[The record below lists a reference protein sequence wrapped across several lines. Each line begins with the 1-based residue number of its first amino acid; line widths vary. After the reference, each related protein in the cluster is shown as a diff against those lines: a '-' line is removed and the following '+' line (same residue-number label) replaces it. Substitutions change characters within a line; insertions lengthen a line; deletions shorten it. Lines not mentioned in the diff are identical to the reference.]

1 MSVARTLY
9 SVITVLMFTSC
20 ASEYKIH
27 GNSSVSRLDG
37 KMLFVKVPQ
46 GGEMINVDSAEVVH
60 GLFKM
65 QGEIDSAVIASL
77 YMDEQSILPLVMES
91 GNIQIQ
97 IDNGRLTVSG
107 TPLNDVLYDFVSK
120 KNSLDD
126 RAYEVERLESRMIM
140 DGMNHD
146 SILVILN
153 KEAELINAES
163 DRLIT
168 SFITKNYDNVL
179 GAGVFMLLTSNF
191 PYPILNP
198 QIETVLGMGTPYF
211 LENAYVKEYVK
222 IATENMEKLRE
233 EEQQ

>member
-1 MSVARTLY
+1 MIYKAVPGPK
-9 SVITVLMFTSC
+9 VLTIKNGDF
-20 ASEYKIH
+20 
-27 GNSSVSRLDG
+27 SSAT
-37 KMLFVKVPQ
+37 
-46 GGEMINVDSAEVVH
+46 N
-60 GLFKM
+60 
-65 QGEIDSAVIASL
+65 
-77 YMDEQSILPLVMES
+77 
-91 GNIQIQ
+91 
-97 IDNGRLTVSG
+97 
-107 TPLNDVLYDFVSK
+107 
-120 KNSLDD
+120 
-126 RAYEVERLESRMIM
+126 AY
-140 DGMNHD
+140 
-146 SILVILN
+146 
-153 KEAELINAES
+153 AELINAER

>member
-1 MSVARTLY
+1 MKRLLSFLLPIVVMLSSCKDNLQITGTSTVA
-9 SVITVLMFTSC
+9 
-20 ASEYKIH
+20 E
-27 GNSSVSRLDG
+27 LDG
-37 KMLFVKVPQ
+37 KTLYLKVFEDGKMQTIDSTVVAHGGFTLNAKVDSVTMACLFM
-46 GGEMINVDSAEVVH
+46 GEMCLVPVVLEEGNVGIKLNDDRQ
-60 GLFKM
+60 F
-65 QGEIDSAVIASL
+65 
-77 YMDEQSILPLVMES
+77 P
-91 GNIQIQ
+91 
-97 IDNGRLTVSG
+97 TG
-107 TPLNDVLYDFVSK
+107 TPLND
-120 KNSLDD
+120 SLHVFIHEKAELEAKMEELS
-126 RAYEVERLESRMIM
+126 RKESRMIM

-179 GAGVFMLLTSNF
+179 GAGGFMLLTSNF